1 MAREIGL
8 LASVAVVIY
17 GATYAGYL
25 IRLTNYHA
33 KLKRS
38 VEISSGNA
46 WMGLLFETWNPVAPT
61 WVEHSM
67 IAHVMFI
74 VFACVRY
81 LV

>member
-1 MAREIGL
+1 MVSEIGL

-17 GATYAGYL
+17 GATLIGYL

-38 VEISSGNA
+38 VMISNSNA
-46 WMGLLFETWNPVAPT
+46 WMGLFFETWNPVAPT

-74 VFACVRY
+74 MFACVRY
-81 LV
+81 MV